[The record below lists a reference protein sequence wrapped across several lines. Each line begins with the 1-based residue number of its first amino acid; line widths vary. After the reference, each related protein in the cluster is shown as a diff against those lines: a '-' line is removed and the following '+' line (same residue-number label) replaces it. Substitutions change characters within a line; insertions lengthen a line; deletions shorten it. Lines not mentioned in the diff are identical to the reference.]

1 MRGSPHDSDSAEGY
15 RYRPPSPSKGEV
27 MAKATV
33 EVLVDDLDGSE
44 GAETVRIGWNGEWR
58 ELELSKKNLSALS
71 RALDKY
77 WDVSRPVSRDGHA
90 GGRRRSTR
98 ARSSRPAKRTRD
110 PKGDPCLGYRQRDLC
125 TSPRSHPRRR
135 GTSVQRRRRT
145 FVAVTRLFAEPLAA
159 CVSRRS
165 PSLST
170 EEPISIRAIQD
181 GCAGGTSGVT
191 RTPSH
196 GVSEAAWVRCG

>member
-1 MRGSPHDSDSAEGY
+1 MTVWRLRRSWHDVAPTGSPSAASRARGIASGDLGLIMRGSPHDSDSAEGY

-110 PKGDPCLGYRQRDLC
+110 PK
-125 TSPRSHPRRR
+125 
-135 GTSVQRRRRT
+135 V
-145 FVAVTRLFAEPLAA
+145 
-159 CVSRRS
+159 
-165 PSLST
+165 
-170 EEPISIRAIQD
+170 IRAWAIDNGISVPARGRIPGDVERQYND
-181 GCAGGTSGVT
+181 AVGRS
-191 RTPSH
+191 
-196 GVSEAAWVRCG
+196 